1 MSPSSHGQGEA
12 TRLYG
17 FFTPT
22 LAISS
27 LFLRGP
33 NQTWRTNF
41 LEGVTMDLVFAAI
54 GLALWGLMV
63 LTVWGLKKLEKP
75 QGGRS

>member
-1 MSPSSHGQGEA
+1 
-12 TRLYG
+12 
-17 FFTPT
+17 
-22 LAISS
+22 
-27 LFLRGP
+27 
-33 NQTWRTNF
+33 
-41 LEGVTMDLVFAAI
+41 MDLVFAAI